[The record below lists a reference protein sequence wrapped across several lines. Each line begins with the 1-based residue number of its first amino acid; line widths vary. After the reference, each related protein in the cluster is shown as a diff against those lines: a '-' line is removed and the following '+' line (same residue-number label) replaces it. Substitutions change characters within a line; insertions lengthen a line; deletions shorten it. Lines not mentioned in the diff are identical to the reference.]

1 MTDVPEGYRYTETHE
16 WVKAEGGRA
25 KVGLTKHAV
34 EELTDIVYVELPEVG
49 LEVKK
54 GDALGVVESVKASE
68 EFYAPVSGKVV
79 AVNEAVV
86 DEPERMN
93 AEPYDAWLVEI
104 EMSDPSELDSLLSP
118 SEYASRIG

>member
-16 WVKAEGGRA
+16 WVKVEGGRA

-86 DEPERMN
+86 DEPESMN
-93 AEPYDAWLVEI
+93 RDPYEAWLVEI
-104 EMSDPSELDSLLSP
+104 EMSDTSELDSLLSP
-118 SEYASRIG
+118 SEYASRTG